1 MPHFFCM
8 DFVTQFFDFFLH
20 INAHLADIFA
30 QYGAL
35 TYTILFIIIFCET
48 GLVVMPWLP
57 GDSLLFAAGAL
68 TASTGQLDIFILIVL
83 LIGAAL
89 IGDNVNYVIGRF
101 LGTRIKSHEKIGF
114 IKREYIE
121 RTEVYYKKYGG
132 RTVIIARFIPLIRT
146 MAPFVAG
153 AGNMHYPR
161 YILFCMTG
169 ALLWVGGLTTLGY
182 QFGNLEIVKK
192 NFELV
197 ILSIIALSLFPLVHQ
212 VWVRLRVKKT

>member
-1 MPHFFCM
+1 M
-8 DFVTQFFDFFLH
+8 DILTHFFDFFLH
-20 INAHLADIFA
+20 INTHLASLFA
-30 QYGAL
+30 QYGSFI
-35 TYTILFIIIFCET
+35 YTILFVIIFCET

-68 TASTGQLDIFILIVL
+68 TASTGQLDIILLISL

-89 IGDNVNYVIGRF
+89 IGDNLNYAVGRY
-101 LGTRIKSHEKIGF
+101 LGTRIKSKEKLGF

-121 RTEVYYKKYGG
+121 RTEAYYHKYGG
-132 RTVIIARFIPLIRT
+132 RTVIIARFIPIIRT

-153 AGNMHYPR
+153 AGNMRYRR
-161 YILFCMTG
+161 YIFFCIAG

-182 QFGNLEIVKK
+182 QFGNLEIVKN

-197 ILSIIALSLFPLVHQ
+197 ILSIIAFSLTPLIHQ
-212 VWVRLRVKKT
+212 FWLRLRANGE

>member
-1 MPHFFCM
+1 M
-8 DFVTQFFDFFLH
+8 DILTHFFDFFLH
-20 INAHLADIFA
+20 INTHLATLFA
-30 QYGAL
+30 QYGSL
-35 TYTILFIIIFCET
+35 IYTILFIIIFCET

-68 TASTGQLDIFILIVL
+68 TASTGELDIILLISL

-89 IGDNVNYVIGRF
+89 IGDNLNYAVGRY
-101 LGTRIKSHEKIGF
+101 LGTRIKSKEKLGF

-121 RTEVYYKKYGG
+121 RTEAYYHKYGG
-132 RTVIIARFIPLIRT
+132 RTVIIARFIPIIRT

-153 AGNMHYPR
+153 AGNMHYRR
-161 YILFCMTG
+161 YIFFCIAG

-182 QFGNLEIVKK
+182 QFGNLEIVKN

-197 ILSIIALSLFPLVHQ
+197 ILSIIAFSLIPLIHQ
-212 VWVRLRVKKT
+212 VWLRLRANG

>member
-1 MPHFFCM
+1 M
-8 DFVTQFFDFFLH
+8 DLLTHILDFFLH

-35 TYTILFIIIFCET
+35 TYSILFLIIFCET

-68 TASTGQLDIFILIVL
+68 TASTGQLDIYLLIPL

-89 IGDNVNYVIGRF
+89 TGDNVNYVIGRF
-101 LGTRIKSHEKIGF
+101 LGTRIKSREKFGF

-121 RTEVYYKKYGG
+121 RTEAYYKQYGG

-161 YILFCMTG
+161 YILFCVTG

-182 QFGNLEIVKK
+182 QFGNLEIVQK

-197 ILSIIALSLFPLVHQ
+197 ILSIIAISLMPLAHQ
-212 VWVRLRVKKT
+212 VWRGLRLKNA

>member
-1 MPHFFCM
+1 M
-8 DFVTQFFDFFLH
+8 DILTHLFDFILH
-20 INAHLADIFA
+20 INTHLTAIFA
-30 QYGAL
+30 QYGSL
-35 TYTILFIIIFCET
+35 VYTILFIIIFCET

-68 TASTGQLDIFILIVL
+68 TASTGELDIILLILL

-89 IGDNVNYVIGRF
+89 MGDNLNYAVGRYF
-101 LGTRIKSHEKIGF
+101 GSRIKSREKLGF

-121 RTEVYYKKYGG
+121 RTEDFYHKYGG
-132 RTVIIARFIPLIRT
+132 RTVIIARFIPIIRT

-153 AGNMHYPR
+153 AGNMHYRR
-161 YILFCMTG
+161 YIFFCIAG

-182 QFGNLEIVKK
+182 QFGNLEIVKN

-197 ILSIIALSLFPLVHQ
+197 ILSIIALSLMPLMHQ
-212 VWVRLRVKKT
+212 VWLRLRTSS